1 MSDAIRWCYVEIEH
15 IHLAI
20 SEGAGCC
27 EHREILRNK
36 VWINVAFNHFS
47 GFHIKCLLHIS
58 RDWATSPIRYIS
70 WHPHC
75 FKLAVATVDDTIRIY
90 TDDINNVPVIKSGF
104 QKCITSMAWRPLSA
118 GELAVGCQS
127 GILLWTLDPKS
138 HVIRPLSQVA
148 HFKR

>member
-1 MSDAIRWCYVEIEH
+1 MKMH
-15 IHLAI
+15 
-20 SEGAGCC
+20 
-27 EHREILRNK
+27 
-36 VWINVAFNHFS
+36 AFFA
-47 GFHIKCLLHIS
+47 C
-58 RDWATSPIRYIS
+58 RDWTISPIRHMR

-90 TDDINNVPVIKSGF
+90 TDDLTNVPIIKNGF
-104 QKCITSMAWRPLSA
+104 QKCITSLAWRPLSA

-148 HFKR
+148 HFKRYNNMSINRLFSPSESYNRIF